1 MVLTGL
7 GAFPG
12 ISEIR
17 FVCFDA
23 ATSDLYRDLLAEIS
37 KAGSGA

>member
-1 MVLTGL
+1 VLAGPGT
-7 GAFPG
+7 FPC

-37 KAGSGA
+37 KGGSGA